1 MRVLKSFL
9 ADQFAQDE
17 YKDIFFKI
25 YDLGSIFFIFGD
37 VYQVTTGT
45 ILRSLGL
52 HDFAALFMFI
62 GYYCMGMPLSVI
74 LVYVAKLEVYGVW
87 IALIAAACSISIVLF
102 IRILKVDYE
111 VCVDCVKKR
120 FEFE

>member
-1 MRVLKSFL
+1 
-9 ADQFAQDE
+9 
-17 YKDIFFKI
+17 
-25 YDLGSIFFIFGD
+25 
-37 VYQVTTGT
+37 
-45 ILRSLGL
+45 
-52 HDFAALFMFI
+52 MFI